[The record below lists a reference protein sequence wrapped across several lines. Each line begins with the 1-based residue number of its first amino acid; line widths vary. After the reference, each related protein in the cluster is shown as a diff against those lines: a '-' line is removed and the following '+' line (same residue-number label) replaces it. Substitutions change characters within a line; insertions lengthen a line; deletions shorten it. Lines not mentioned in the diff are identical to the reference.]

1 MKNLKNTNDNTNY
14 NYNTLNKE
22 EEKTMNNNTLNNDTL
37 NNNTL
42 NNTMN
47 KEEERTMN
55 NTTQINMD
63 NVTLFRPENRPEIIS
78 CMNDYTQEIIKKIN
92 SVTGADFERDSSD
105 AIRRLMNIANE
116 YDIDYDD
123 SLYNFVT
130 DDDVEEYI
138 KFELDSRRWD
148 LMDLV
153 NFMRGVNFDHDDL
166 YIMDYGKLYNVT
178 LENFEHFK
186 EDLIYNLEEPSH
198 YITVRRVSNTQI
210 YGVNISSQ
218 TRSQYNSGS
227 IFGCA
232 YPEHTYDLGII
243 YEDFDVEEESE
254 EFFKDVEDQLIDSYI
269 DEYLEE
275 HHLHRGRVEIFWFD

>member
-1 MKNLKNTNDNTNY
+1 MNTKKNNNTQNNY
-14 NYNTLNKE
+14 NYNSDNNTKKE
-22 EEKTMNNNTLNNDTL
+22 EEKTMN
-37 NNNTL
+37 
-42 NNTMN
+42 
-47 KEEERTMN
+47 N

-116 YDIDYDD
+116 YDIAYDENEW
-123 SLYNFVT
+123 NFVT
-130 DDDVEEYI
+130 DDDVEERI
-138 KFELDSRRWD
+138 KFELDSSCWD

-166 YIMDYGKLYNVT
+166 YVMDYDKLYNIT
-178 LENFEHFK
+178 LEHFEYFK
-186 EDLIYNLEEPSH
+186 QDLIYNLEEPSH
-198 YITVRRVSNTQI
+198 YITVTRVNNTQI
-210 YGVNISSQ
+210 YGVCISSQ

-232 YPEHTYDLGII
+232 YPEHTYDLNMI

-254 EFFKDVEDQLIDSYI
+254 EFFKDLEDQLIDS
-269 DEYLEE
+269 
-275 HHLHRGRVEIFWFD
+275 